1 LKLQLHFCVMKN
13 EGKPLRVICFDDN
26 KNIRDSVS
34 MLLSTTGNIKMIAGF
49 DSCKNLLQD
58 IEREKP
64 DVIIMDIDMPEINGV
79 QAVEILRKQYPT
91 LPVMMLTGFED
102 DEKVFSSLCAG
113 ANGYILKNT
122 KMDSLINQIQE
133 VYEGGAPMTPLI
145 ARKVLNQ
152 FAKMQPQKTPDENYN
167 LSNREKDVLHLLV
180 QGKSYKMIADELH
193 ISYETVHSHIRKIY
207 QKLQVNSVGEAVS
220 KTISKNI
227 LKAFAALITAT
238 GFWQV

>member
-1 LKLQLHFCVMKN
+1 MKN

>member
-1 LKLQLHFCVMKN
+1 MKN

-34 MLLSTTGNIKMIAGF
+34 LLLSTTGNIKMIAGF

-79 QAVEILRKQYPT
+79 QAVEILRKQHPT

-167 LSNREKDVLHLLV
+167 LSNREKDVLQLLV

-227 LKAFAALITAT
+227 LKAFSALITAM